1 MKVEESLGYLVDSNL
16 DSRVWLCLKKPN
28 QKEYKEEKEE
38 EGRRR
43 DKGKERRRNESRQEE
58 NGRKKRCRGGKKAG
72 DVTAVGNLL
81 KGIQVLD
88 SIPNTTHRRQSK
100 FAELSTFSVY

>member
-43 DKGKERRRNESRQEE
+43 DKGKERRRNEGRQEE
-58 NGRKKRCRGGKKAG
+58 NGRKKG
-72 DVTAVGNLL
+72 VEEE
-81 KGIQVLD
+81 
-88 SIPNTTHRRQSK
+88 RR
-100 FAELSTFSVY
+100 LGM